1 MKYDFDNVVSR
12 NGTYSAKF
20 DAPPAGCSPDAL
32 PLWVADMDFPC
43 AQPIIDAL
51 HKRID
56 RQIFGYTLY
65 NNVPLKES
73 VQGWFKRRY
82 NWDVKQEDIFFS
94 PGVVP
99 ALAFLIQAL
108 TQQGDG
114 IIIQRPVY
122 HPFTNKIKS
131 SGRKLV
137 NNSLLYQDG
146 EYLIDYADLEEKLAA
161 PENKGLILCSPHNP
175 VGRVWHEEELRKIVD
190 IAKKYDKWIIADEI
204 HMDLT
209 RKGVTHTPL
218 LKLAPDYADKIISC
232 TAPSKTF
239 NLAGMQISN
248 IVIPNKEWQKKW
260 LGIIDDEL
268 SLNSASPFG
277 IEANIAAYNECED
290 WLEQVQDYLDEN
302 IQYVQDFTK
311 EHLPKAHIPKIEGT
325 YLVWLDLNAYESD
338 PEKLQDLMQKT
349 ANLALNDGYIFGE
362 EGNGF
367 QRINV
372 ATPRK
377 NIEECMKRIKMAIDS
392 ITK

>member
-1 MKYDFDNVVSR
+1 MKYNFDEIISR
-12 NGTYSAKF
+12 DETYSVKF
-20 DAPPAGCSPDAL
+20 DALPAGCTADAL

-65 NNVPLKES
+65 NTKPLKDS
-73 VQGWFKRRY
+73 VQSWFKRRY
-82 NWDVKQEDIFFS
+82 DWDVQQEDIFFS

-99 ALAFLIQAL
+99 ALAFLINAL
-108 TQQGDG
+108 TQPNDG

-122 HPFTNKIKS
+122 HPFANKIKS

-146 EYLIDYADLEEKLAA
+146 EYTMDYADLEEKLSN
-161 PENKGLILCSPHNP
+161 PENKGIILCSPHNP
-175 VGRVWHEEELRKIVD
+175 VGRVWTEEELRKVVD

-209 RKGVTHTPL
+209 RKGVVHTPL
-218 LKLAPDYADKIISC
+218 LKIALDYAEKIISC

-248 IVIPNKEWQKKW
+248 IVIPNKEWQKMW
-260 LGIIDDEL
+260 LDVIDSEL

-277 IEANIAAYNECED
+277 IEATIAAYNDSED

-302 IQYVQDFTK
+302 IQFTQDFIAQN
-311 EHLPKAHIPKIEGT
+311 LPKAYIPKIEGT

-338 PEKLQDLMQKT
+338 PKKLQTLLQKE
-349 ANLALNDGYIFGE
+349 AHLALNDGFIFGE

-377 NIEECMKRIKMAIDS
+377 NVEECMNRIKKAIDS
-392 ITK
+392 ID